1 MTAFPRKAIAQLI
14 LSGKPS
20 IKTAAEVAVWNLNLD
35 QIESGTGRV
44 LDKKMVAL
52 SELGPS
58 TYPFAA
64 GTVLYSKL
72 RPYLNKVLVADADGC
87 ATTELVPLQCDPAQ
101 VLPTYLAYY
110 LRSPE
115 FLSFA
120 NTVVAGAKMPRMVM
134 SEFWSYEIPLPPLP
148 EQCRITAILDKADAL
163 RTKRR
168 EAIAKLDQLLQSVFL
183 EMFGDPVTNPK
194 GWPIRLVGDCCEK
207 VTVGIVVKPASY
219 YVDAGIPAIRSLNI
233 GVNRILDREF
243 VYFSEQDNFG
253 PLKKTILRAGD
264 VVAVRSGQ
272 PGKAA
277 VIPPEF
283 DGANAIDVLIA
294 RTKLSILLPEFLAH
308 FLNSSAGKKLVLAEQ
323 RGQVQKHL
331 NVKQLAEAEIP
342 LPPLSEQK
350 KFLTFAIALSNLE
363 AKLKKASDELEA
375 AFFGIQSRAFAGGLF
390 IQPNG

>member
-1 MTAFPRKAIAQLI
+1 MTSQIVRFIDVVRDVSGGNAKLPQSEFQPSGNLAIVDQGQRFIAGYTDDMTYQFRSESLPVVVFGDHTKAIKYI
-14 LSGKPS
+14 
-20 IKTAAEVAVWNLNLD
+20 D
-35 QIESGTGRV
+35 F
-44 LDKKMVAL
+44 
-52 SELGPS
+52 
-58 TYPFAA
+58 PFAMGA
-64 GTVLYSKL
+64 DGV
-72 RPYLNKVLVADADGC
+72 KVLKTTDECDSKYLYHFLRQAKIPDAGYSRHFKFLK
-87 ATTELVPLQCDPAQ
+87 ELEVPLPA
-101 VLPTYLAYY
+101 
-110 LRSPE
+110 
-115 FLSFA
+115 
-120 NTVVAGAKMPRMVM
+120 
-134 SEFWSYEIPLPPLP
+134 LP
-148 EQCRITAILDKADAL
+148 EQRRIAAILDKADAL
-163 RTKRR
+163 RAKRR

-233 GVNRILDREF
+233 GVNRILDGEF

-283 DGANAIDVLIA
+283 DGANAIDVLIV
-294 RTKLSILLPEFLAH
+294 RTKLSILLPEFLVH

-350 KFLTFAIALSNLE
+350 KFLTFATALSNLE

-375 AFFGIQSRAFAGGLF
+375 AFFGIQSRAFAGDL
-390 IQPNG
+390 